1 MVMAGNTRVNAPG
14 LKKDASDIRAKANEY
29 MRKVDEM
36 YEKIEANVKDG
47 NEGNWYGPRAREF
60 KQDVNSLKT
69 SFESIKSD
77 LYKAS
82 ENLDEQADIWIRF
95 EG

>member
-1 MVMAGNTRVNAPG
+1 MAGNTRVDAPG
-14 LKKDASDIRAKANEY
+14 LKQDASEIRAKANEY
-29 MRKVDEM
+29 MRKIEEI

-47 NEGNWYGPRAREF
+47 NEGNWYGPRARDF
-60 KQDVNSLKT
+60 KQSVNNLKEG
-69 SFESIKSD
+69 FESIKTD

-82 ENLDEQADIWIRF
+82 ENLDEQADTWIRF